1 MTVRSVF
8 LGPPGAGKGTQAQLL
23 AEHYDVRQISTGD
36 ILRRHVREGSELG
49 RRAEPLM
56 RLGQLVPDDLVV
68 AMIADDLV
76 GSFVLDGFPRTLGQA
91 RALDTMLDAGGR
103 PLDVVVLFEADRATL
118 VERLT
123 GRWSNPRT
131 GRTYHTTFAPP
142 KTAGIDDEDGGPLV
156 QRPDDQLE
164 VVVDR
169 LDTYERDTM
178 PLVEHYG
185 RRGVVRRID
194 ALAPIIDV
202 TAKLVAVLGLERGVN
217 A

>member
-1 MTVRSVF
+1 MIVRSVF

-68 AMIADDLV
+68 AMIADDLA
-76 GSFVLDGFPRTLGQA
+76 GSFVLDGFPRTVGQA
-91 RALDTMLDAGGR
+91 EALDAMLDAGGR
-103 PLDVVVLFEADRATL
+103 PLDVVVLFEAERATL

-131 GRTYHTTFAPP
+131 GRTYHATFAPP
-142 KTAGIDDEDGGPLV
+142 RTPGIDDDDGGPLV
-156 QRPDDQLE
+156 QRPDDRLE
-164 VVVDR
+164 VVIDR
-169 LDTYERDTM
+169 LETYERETL
-178 PLVEHYG
+178 PLVDHYG
-185 RRGVVRRID
+185 RRGVVRRVD
-194 ALAPIIDV
+194 ALAPVAEV
-202 TAKLVAVLGLERGVN
+202 TAKLVGLLGLAHGVN

>member
-1 MTVRSVF
+1 MIVRSVF

-23 AEHYDVRQISTGD
+23 AERYDVRQISTGD
-36 ILRRHVREGSELG
+36 ILRRHVGDGSELG

-68 AMIADDLV
+68 AMIADDLA

-91 RALDTMLDAGGR
+91 EALDAMLDAGGR

-118 VERLT
+118 IERLT

-142 KTAGIDDEDGGPLV
+142 KTPGIDDDDGGPLV
-156 QRPDDQLE
+156 QRPDDRLE

-169 LDTYERDTM
+169 LETYERETL
-178 PLVEHYG
+178 PLVDHYG
-185 RRGVVRRID
+185 RRGVARRVD
-194 ALAPIIDV
+194 ALAPVAEV
-202 TAKLVAVLGLERGVN
+202 TAKLVELLGLAHGVN

>member
-1 MTVRSVF
+1 MIVRSVF

-23 AEHYDVRQISTGD
+23 AERYDVRQISTGD
-36 ILRRHVREGSELG
+36 ILRRHVRDGSELG

-68 AMIADDLV
+68 AMIADDLA

-91 RALDTMLDAGGR
+91 EALDAMLDAGGR

-118 VERLT
+118 IERLT

-142 KTAGIDDEDGGPLV
+142 KTPGIDDDDGGPLV
-156 QRPDDQLE
+156 QRPDDRLE

-169 LDTYERDTM
+169 LETYERETL
-178 PLVEHYG
+178 PLVDHYG
-185 RRGVVRRID
+185 RRGVARRVD
-194 ALAPIIDV
+194 ALAPVAEV
-202 TAKLVAVLGLERGVN
+202 TAKLVELLGLAHGVN